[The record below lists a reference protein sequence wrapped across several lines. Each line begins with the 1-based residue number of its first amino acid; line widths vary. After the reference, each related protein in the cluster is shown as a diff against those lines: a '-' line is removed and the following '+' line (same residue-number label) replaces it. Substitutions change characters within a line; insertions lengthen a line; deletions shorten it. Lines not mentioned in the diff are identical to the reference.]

1 MLHTVSRSLV
11 KSKLFHFVYCCYSA
25 RVHFLANAMCV
36 YIHCHRC
43 VIERKKKQLYTAI
56 SFAQLLQC
64 NCECIPRWLQRD
76 QTLPLSAKGVAC
88 KTKFSSSFSKYKCL
102 HVIASLANVKSCV
115 TVGMFGP
122 VQSQWITSQAYPWR
136 YFSTTVLCRLV
147 VTVTVASS
155 APRYVRGLLLC
166 TLSINQSIFF
176 YLCHLH
182 TQPARKGSWDTVRD
196 DKVHK

>member
-88 KTKFSSSFSKYKCL
+88 KTKFSSSFSKYKYL

-122 VQSQWITSQAYPWR
+122 YSLSGLPLRLTPEDTSPLQCFAGQLSQSQLPAVHPGT
-136 YFSTTVLCRLV
+136 
-147 VTVTVASS
+147 
-155 APRYVRGLLLC
+155 YVGC
-166 TLSINQSIFF
+166 CYVYYQSINQIF
-176 YLCHLH
+176 LCVTCTH
-182 TQPARKGSWDTVRD
+182 TTSQKRLMRHSER
-196 DKVHK
+196 